1 MEQTTKKNGFAS
13 GIGFVLAAAG
23 SAVGLG
29 NLWGFPYKTSANGGA
44 AFVLVY
50 ILCVL
55 FMGSIAMISEIFIGK
70 RAQSNT
76 VTAYKKIKKKMGWIG
91 LLVIAVPTII
101 VCYYTVLGGWTLRF
115 AVNSFQGANGLSN
128 ATSFV
133 SFTADPIVP
142 VVFTVLFMALAALI
156 IMAGVKNGIEK
167 YSKILMPA
175 LFIILVGIVIFSLTL
190 GPGTES
196 GLAFFLQPDFS
207 ELGFD
212 GVVAA
217 MGQAFFSLSLG
228 MGTMIAYGSY
238 TGKEIKLGK
247 SAMMICIFDT
257 LVALLAGLAMFPA
270 ISALMGEEFLLGL
283 GAGAS
288 GPGLIYV
295 VLPQVFS
302 AMGGVGQFVSFAFFA
317 MVVIAALT
325 SVISIMEVS
334 VQFIIQRFKTNRK
347 KTTLIVASVC
357 SLVSIPIA
365 WSVGGAFDGGLN
377 LFGYDF
383 LTFLDEIANTLLM
396 PLGAFGACLG
406 VGWFIDKKLTANPM
420 KTLRSLREEGVELGV
435 FMKIYAVMVKFITPI
450 LILFVMLSGI
460 VGKVGEN
467 GPSYWWIVGAGVLI
481 VAFLVL
487 AYFKFFYKTDCGENA
502 DEEKLEKTKA

>member
-1 MEQTTKKNGFAS
+1 MEKTTKKNGFAS

-29 NLWGFPYKTSANGGA
+29 NLWGFPYKTSVNGGA

-50 ILCVL
+50 IVCVL
-55 FMGSIAMISEIFIGK
+55 LMGSIAMISEIFIGR
-70 RAQSNT
+70 RAQANT
-76 VTAYKKIKKKMGWIG
+76 VSAYKKINGKLGWVG
-91 LLVIAVPTII
+91 LLVMLVPTII

-115 AVNSFQGANGLSN
+115 AVNSFQGAEGLSN
-128 ATSFV
+128 ATSFA

-142 VVFTVLFMALAALI
+142 VIFTVLFMALAALI
-156 IMAGVKNGIEK
+156 IMAGVKDGIEK
-167 YSKILMPA
+167 YSKILMPT

-190 GPGTES
+190 GEGTES
-196 GLAFFLQPDFS
+196 GLAFFLKPDFS
-207 ELGFD
+207 ALGFD

-270 ISALMGEEFLLGL
+270 ISALMGEDFLLGL
-283 GAGAS
+283 GSGAS

-295 VLPQVFS
+295 VLPKVFN
-302 AMGGVGQFVSFAFFA
+302 AMGPVGKFVSFAFFS

-325 SVISIMEVS
+325 SVISILEVS
-334 VQFIIQRFKTNRK
+334 VQFIIQKFKKSRK
-347 KTTLIVASVC
+347 KTTLIAAGIC
-357 SLVSIPIA
+357 CAVSIPIA
-365 WSVGGAFDGGLN
+365 WSVGGAFNGGLT
-377 LFGYDF
+377 LFGYDL
-383 LTFLDEIANTLLM
+383 LTFLDEITNTVLM

-406 VGWFIDKKLTANPM
+406 AGWLIDKKITANPM
-420 KTLRSLREEGVELGV
+420 KTLRTLKDEGVDLGL
-435 FMKIYAVMVKFITPI
+435 FGKIYAVMVKFVTPV
-450 LILFVMLSGI
+450 LILFVMATGI
-460 VGKVGEN
+460 LGKVSSN
-467 GPSYWWIVGAGVLI
+467 GASYWWTIGAAALILVVILVVYFTVLKK
-481 VAFLVL
+481 A
-487 AYFKFFYKTDCGENA
+487 DCGTNA
-502 DEEKLEKTKA
+502 DEKIK

>member
-1 MEQTTKKNGFAS
+1 MGCNMEQKVKKNGFAS
-13 GIGFVLAAAG
+13 GIGFILAAAG

-29 NLWGFPYKTSANGGA
+29 NLWGFPYKTSVNGGA

-70 RAQSNT
+70 RAQANT
-76 VTAYKKIKKKMGWIG
+76 VSAYKKINKKVGWLG
-91 LLVIAVPTII
+91 LLVILVPTMI

-115 AVNSFQGANGLSN
+115 AVNSFQGADGLSN
-128 ATSFV
+128 ATSFAT
-133 SFTADPIVP
+133 FTADPILP

-167 YSKILMPA
+167 YSKILMPV
-175 LFIILVGIVIFSLTL
+175 LFILLVGIVVFSLTL
-190 GPGTES
+190 GEGTES

-212 GVVAA
+212 GIVAA

-270 ISALMGEEFLLGL
+270 ISALMGEDFLLNL

-295 VLPQVFS
+295 VLPQVFV
-302 AMGGVGQFVSFAFFA
+302 AMGPIGQFISFAFFA

-334 VQFIIQRFKTNRK
+334 VQFIIQRYKTNRK
-347 KTTLIVASVC
+347 KTTLIVACAC

-365 WSVGGAFDGGLN
+365 WSVGGAFGGGIT
-377 LFGYDF
+377 LFGYDL
-383 LTFLDEIANTLLM
+383 LTFLDEIANTVLM
-396 PLGAFGACLG
+396 PMGAFGACLG
-406 VGWFIDKKLTANPM
+406 VGWLLDKKITANPM
-420 KTLRSLREEGVELGV
+420 NTLRTLKGEGVELGA
-435 FMKIYAVMVKFITPI
+435 FSKIYAVMVKFVTPL
-450 LILFVMLSGI
+450 LILFVMLTGI
-460 VGKVGEN
+460 IGKVQSN
-467 GPSYWWIVGAGVLI
+467 GSSYWWIVGC
-481 VAFLVL
+481 AFLMVGL
-487 AYFKFFYKTDCGENA
+487 LVGAYFKFFHKKDCGTNA
-502 DEEKLEKTKA
+502 DEIGA